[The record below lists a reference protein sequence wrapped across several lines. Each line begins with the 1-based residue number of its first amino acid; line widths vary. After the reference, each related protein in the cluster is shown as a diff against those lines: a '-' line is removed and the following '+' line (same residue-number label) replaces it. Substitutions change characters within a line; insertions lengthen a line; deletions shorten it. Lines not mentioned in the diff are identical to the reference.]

1 MKAYLLKKW
10 QEFSGDN
17 ISWGSCILN
26 LIMCGCM
33 AFFYIDSG
41 KLIEPLIYCIFFL
54 LYPVIL
60 FFIGKKIIPIMYLIF
75 CAGATQDITFINCTC
90 FLILCGLMVIFP
102 KWKIAAFS
110 IYVIEVFIVCMRHN
124 KTPIHLLYHI
134 SLCLVLYFTVTKVVA
149 EIRRRTIIEFTTE
162 SKKRLVLLPAEEEI
176 IKQRAAGKLM
186 KEIEGY
192 SKNTKTAHIKN
203 AMVRNNCKTPEE
215 IIALYAIEN
224 NIDDEVCAI
233 PEKMG

>member
-1 MKAYLLKKW
+1 
-10 QEFSGDN
+10 
-17 ISWGSCILN
+17 
-26 LIMCGCM
+26 
-33 AFFYIDSG
+33 
-41 KLIEPLIYCIFFL
+41 
-54 LYPVIL
+54 
-60 FFIGKKIIPIMYLIF
+60 
-75 CAGATQDITFINCTC
+75 
-90 FLILCGLMVIFP
+90 MVIFP

-110 IYVIEVFIVCMRHN
+110 IYVIEIFIVCMRHN

-134 SLCLVLYFTVTKVVA
+134 SLCLVLYFAVTKVIA